1 MGVGFRLCG
10 GSVRLIQTIG
20 ASALSHNCN
29 LLLKGKGEMHL
40 IQIFLPL
47 YDNEG
52 EAFDRKVY
60 DGVRDELMKKFDGVT
75 AFRSSP
81 AEGVWEEGGEVSR
94 DRVIVFEVMAE
105 ELERVWWTNYRAEL
119 EARFRQ
125 EKMIVRAILI
135 EQL

>member
-1 MGVGFRLCG
+1 MY
-10 GSVRLIQTIG
+10 
-20 ASALSHNCN
+20 
-29 LLLKGKGEMHL
+29 L
-40 IQIFLPL
+40 IQILLPL

-60 DGVRDELMKKFDGVT
+60 DRVRDELTEKFSGVT

-94 DRVIVFEVMAE
+94 DAIIVYEVMAE
-105 ELERVWWTNYRAEL
+105 ELEREWWTNYRAEL

-125 EKMIVRAILI
+125 EKMIARAILI